1 MWGLGNVVC
10 SRHPELRLS
19 FFCAEFLKD
28 EQFFDAR
35 QVIISSASSKT
46 ALGLAFLLAQ
56 GRPEGIRI
64 VALTS
69 AANAGFVGKRGVYDR
84 VLSYEAISS
93 MPAVFMDIAGDG
105 AVRAAVHR
113 HLGDDLKHSARVG
126 FTHWDALAPV
136 ETGLPGPAPR
146 LFFAPDHILER
157 RQECG
162 AELLAARL
170 LEAWRGF
177 LGYVKPA
184 RHRAYDR
191 QGRRGANV
199 PAGARRSHA
208 ARAGVCR
215 VDRLAVMTLL
225 KRRAT

>member
-1 MWGLGNVVC
+1 M
-10 SRHPELRLS
+10 LRPLFSLS

-56 GRPEGIRI
+56 GRPEGI

-93 MPAVFMDIAGDG
+93 MPAVFVDIAGDG

-146 LFFAPDHILER
+146 LFFGGVARFPRL
-157 RQECG
+157 RQAGSSPSIRSAGPAWSECT
-162 AELLAARL
+162 
-170 LEAWRGF
+170 
-177 LGYVKPA
+177 
-184 RHRAYDR
+184 
-191 QGRRGANV
+191 GRCSTV
-199 PAGARRSHA
+199 ARRPS
-208 ARAGVCR
+208 
-215 VDRLAVMTLL
+215 
-225 KRRAT
+225 RRMSSIA